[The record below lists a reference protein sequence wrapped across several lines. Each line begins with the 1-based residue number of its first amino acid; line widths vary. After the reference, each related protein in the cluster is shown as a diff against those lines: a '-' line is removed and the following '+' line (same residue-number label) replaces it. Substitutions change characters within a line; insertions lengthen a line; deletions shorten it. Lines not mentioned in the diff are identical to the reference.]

1 MIQIKLW
8 IGEEKEGINKRSVT
22 LFVGSNKLTTVDI
35 MSTAISQEDD
45 IDQIYFGAGGCT
57 DINFKVVREVIKEN
71 DKDLCAFITLEVN
84 LDKLDKV
91 PKDILLH
98 TDIEWIVTMNHKN
111 FNLVK
116 QIEET
121 CTQIKLQSVKTKKK
135 CLYITRMSNFDEV
148 DLTKLKGKRYI
159 GDKILK

>member
-1 MIQIKLW
+1 MKLW
-8 IGEEKEGINKRSVT
+8 VGKEKEGIFKGQLT
-22 LFVGSNKLTTVDI
+22 LFVGSDKLTAVDI
-35 MSTAISQEDD
+35 ISTAIAQEDG

-57 DINFKVVREVIKEN
+57 DINFKVLREVIKEN
-71 DKDLCAFITLEVN
+71 DKDLCALITLEVD

-98 TDIEWIVTMNHKN
+98 TDIEWIITMSNKN

-116 QIEET
+116 QIEES
-121 CTQIKLQSVKTKKK
+121 CAQIKLQSVKTKKK

-148 DLTKLKGKRYI
+148 DLTKLKGKKYT
-159 GDKILK
+159 GDKVLK